1 LDGLGSQV
9 GLLVLDGLIWCCVLV
24 PRPSRKGPAGRAWPS
39 SKGPAACVRWPY
51 KYAKMC
57 YEGRAVFGATE
68 DAPLERFWRL
78 FLGLRDLREILS
90 WVLASGIL

>member
-1 LDGLGSQV
+1 
-9 GLLVLDGLIWCCVLV
+9 
-24 PRPSRKGPAGRAWPS
+24 
-39 SKGPAACVRWPY
+39 
-51 KYAKMC
+51 MC